1 MIRAKLIKTN
11 NEIEFIYLNTRS
23 WDYFAA
29 DIIKAIEAYIGL
41 STWNQILKEEKQT
54 REMLQPKYNSFS
66 GEFGTLSF
74 YLSEGLFNK
83 LKGIPSEYNTK
94 QKK

>member
-11 NEIEFIYLNTRS
+11 NEVEFYYLNTRG
-23 WDYFAA
+23 WEWFTA
-29 DIIKAIEAYIGL
+29 DIIKATGAYIGL
-41 STWNQILKEEKQT
+41 TTWNQILKEEKQT
-54 REMLQPKYNSFS
+54 RKMLQPKYNSFS
-66 GEFGTLSF
+66 GELGTLSF